1 MLICKNCGKELDDA
15 AIFCTGCGKELNA
28 PEFPGAVE
36 EAGQSAASDVVKTES
51 VEDTIDAAISALG
64 ADEGASVNN
73 ESPATNDTQTS
84 ESIFESESGILQ
96 DEKNVTV
103 NDNDDTINISD
114 AAETHAYGAGSG
126 NQPAEYQ
133 PTGYQ
138 SRPQSGQ
145 YQGGYS
151 QQPYGYGQPAMQ
163 TAPSPVKEKKE
174 VKVGAGR
181 VIGAS
186 VVAFFAIVFTLLLS
200 LILCVKFGANGNII
214 RGRVEKLDL
223 RTILT
228 AEYDGEEI
236 STDLYKTIGFRTA
249 TEGTADESSFKEF
262 MLKSDFL
269 EYAGE
274 RAESYVNYIAD
285 GKGSDPSVTSEDFVN
300 DFFKENRSAAKE
312 TFNYDMTE
320 ESYKTIRS
328 NLDKEDF
335 DTTMSVREWGDKA
348 GFGLKNLSYVFSYI
362 TIGIIFALIIVL
374 FIWILVIVDKKGR
387 HLTGF
392 YGNILFISG
401 VIVFAVGVAIIVGAP
416 VAYAFTNEL
425 AFYIIANVLLPFALV
440 ALCTGFVELLI
451 GGILKKVKKS
461 IKRKEKRNAVS
472 VNA

>member
-1 MLICKNCGKELDDA
+1 M
-15 AIFCTGCGKELNA
+15 
-28 PEFPGAVE
+28 
-36 EAGQSAASDVVKTES
+36 
-51 VEDTIDAAISALG
+51 
-64 ADEGASVNN
+64 
-73 ESPATNDTQTS
+73 
-84 ESIFESESGILQ
+84 
-96 DEKNVTV
+96 
-103 NDNDDTINISD
+103 
-114 AAETHAYGAGSG
+114 
-126 NQPAEYQ
+126 
-133 PTGYQ
+133 
-138 SRPQSGQ
+138 
-145 YQGGYS
+145 
-151 QQPYGYGQPAMQ
+151 
-163 TAPSPVKEKKE
+163 
-174 VKVGAGR
+174 
-181 VIGAS
+181 
-186 VVAFFAIVFTLLLS
+186 VAFFAIVFTLLLS